1 MTRRDI
7 IRNAALA
14 AAAGAAT
21 TASGQHV
28 HEAVEEQ
35 KAAGPYRV
43 KAFNNHEWT
52 TLRRLCELVI
62 PADEQSKG
70 ALDGNA
76 PEYIDLLSSN
86 NPELASKMTGGL
98 AWMDVECQRR
108 YGVSDFV
115 SAPAEKQTELLDLI
129 AYRKNESP
137 ELGPGIRYFD
147 LARRMIVDAFYTSA
161 AGIAAVGYMGNKAV
175 SHFEVPGAAI
185 EYALK
190 RSGLG

>member
-7 IRNAALA
+7 IRNAAIA
-14 AAAGAAT
+14 AAVGAAT
-21 TASGQHV
+21 SASGQHV
-28 HEAVEEQ
+28 HEAVQEE
-35 KAAGPYRV
+35 KTGGPYKV
-43 KAFNNHEWT
+43 KAFNDHEWA

-62 PADEQSKG
+62 PADDQSKG

-86 NPELASKMTGGL
+86 NPELASRITGGL
-98 AWMDVECQRR
+98 AWLDNASRRR
-108 YGVSDFV
+108 YGSADFL
-115 SAPAEKQTELLDLI
+115 SAGPDKQTALLDLI

-137 ELGPGIRYFD
+137 ELGPGIRFFD

-161 AGIAAVGYMGNKAV
+161 AGISAVGYKGNTAV
-175 SHFEVPGAAI
+175 SHFEVPAEAI

>member
-14 AAAGAAT
+14 AAVGAAT
-21 TASGQHV
+21 SASGQHV
-28 HEAVEEQ
+28 HEAVQEE
-35 KAAGPYRV
+35 KTGGPYKV
-43 KAFNNHEWT
+43 KAFNDHEWA

-62 PADEQSKG
+62 PADNQSKG

-86 NPELASKMTGGL
+86 NPELASRITGGL
-98 AWMDVECQRR
+98 AWLDNEARRR
-108 YGVSDFV
+108 YG
-115 SAPAEKQTELLDLI
+115 SADLLSAGPDKQTALLDLI

-137 ELGPGIRYFD
+137 ALGPGIRFFD
-147 LARRMIVDAFYTSA
+147 LARRMIVDAFYTSP
-161 AGIAAVGYMGNKAV
+161 AGVEAVGYKGNQAV
-175 SHFEVPGAAI
+175 SHFEVPTAAI

>member
-1 MTRRDI
+1 MTRREI

-21 TASGQHV
+21 TAFGQHV
-28 HEAVEEQ
+28 HAAVEDQ
-35 KAAGPYRV
+35 KAAGTYNA
-43 KAFNNHEWT
+43 KAFNDQEWA
-52 TLRRLCELVI
+52 TLRRLCDLVI
-62 PADEQSKG
+62 PADEQNKG

-86 NPELASKMTGGL
+86 NPELASLMTGGL
-98 AWMDVECQRR
+98 AWLDNECQRR
-108 YGVSDFV
+108 YSATDFV
-115 SAPAEKQTELLDLI
+115 SAGDKQTALLDLI
-129 AYRKNESP
+129 AYRKNKSP
-137 ELGPGIRYFD
+137 ELGPGIRFFD

-161 AGIAAVGYMGNKAV
+161 AGIAALGYKGNTAV
-175 SHFEVPGAAI
+175 SKFEVPAAAI

>member
-21 TASGQHV
+21 SASGQHV
-28 HEAVEEQ
+28 HEAVNDV
-35 KAAGPYRV
+35 KAAGPYNP
-43 KAFNNHEWT
+43 KAFNNHEWA

-62 PADEQSKG
+62 PADDQSKG

-76 PEYIDLLSSN
+76 PEYIDLLSGN
-86 NPELASKMTGGL
+86 NPELASRWTGGL
-98 AWMDVECQRR
+98 AWLDNESARR
-108 YGVSDFV
+108 YGAKDFV
-115 SAPAEKQTELLDLI
+115 SAAPDKQTALLDLI

-137 ELGPGIRYFD
+137 ELGPGIRFFD

-161 AGIAAVGYMGNKAV
+161 AGIAAVGYKGNKAV
-175 SHFEVPGAAI
+175 SHFEVPAAAI

>member
-21 TASGQHV
+21 AVSGQHI
-28 HEAVEEQ
+28 HEAVQEE
-35 KAAGPYRV
+35 KASGPYKFKV
-43 KAFNNHEWT
+43 FNEHELA

-62 PADEQSKG
+62 PADDKSKG

-86 NPELASKMTGGL
+86 NPELASIFTGGL
-98 AWMDVECQRR
+98 AWIDNDSRR
-108 YGVSDFV
+108 RFGSSDFV
-115 SAPAEKQTELLDLI
+115 STPPEKQTALLDLI

-137 ELGPGIRYFD
+137 ELGAGIRFFD

-161 AGIAAVGYMGNKAV
+161 AGIEAVGYMGNKAV
-175 SHFEVPGAAI
+175 SHFEVPPAAI

>member
-21 TASGQHV
+21 AASGQHV
-28 HEAVEEQ
+28 HEAVNEQ
-35 KAAGPYRV
+35 KAAGPYKV
-43 KAFNNHEWT
+43 KAFNDHEWA

-62 PADEQSKG
+62 PADDKSKG
-70 ALDGNA
+70 ALDGNS

-86 NPELASKMTGGL
+86 NPELASLMTGGL
-98 AWMDVECQRR
+98 AWLDNESRRR
-108 YGVSDFV
+108 YGAADFV
-115 SAPAEKQTELLDLI
+115 SAGQNQTALLDLI

-137 ELGPGIRYFD
+137 ELGPGIRFFK
-147 LARRMIVDAFYTSA
+147 LARLMIVDGFYTSA
-161 AGIAAVGYMGNKAV
+161 AGVAALGYMGNTAV
-175 SHFEVPGAAI
+175 SRFEVPAAAI
-185 EYALK
+185 EDALK